1 MRRIILFSIL
11 FILIVAVWLRVAPPR
26 IWLNTI
32 HEVDISPEAGAAL
45 VVEKDCRNCH
55 RIEDSGALV
64 GPELN
69 GITQRVDPMVLRI
82 WLRNPRSIKSNTPM
96 PNFHLSDTEIEAIMA
111 YLDTLQ

>member
-82 WLRNPRSIKSNTPM
+82 WLRNPRSVKRNTPM